1 MSYVCNVG
9 SYVFNVSFPENSR
22 SSGVQEEGEEVKPPQ
37 GRSRGWGGVSCGLLD
52 PVLQTVLAE
61 HGHGSQPGLRYV
73 NLDSILFNIS
83 VNCLIVELAVLSSR
97 ADSVELSLLTK

>member
-1 MSYVCNVG
+1 M
-9 SYVFNVSFPENSR
+9 
-22 SSGVQEEGEEVKPPQ
+22 QEEGEEVKPPQ

-52 PVLQTVLAE
+52 PVLRLSSQNTATD
-61 HGHGSQPGLRYV
+61 HGPGLRYV
-73 NLDSILFNIS
+73 NLDSILFNIF